1 MKSRLE
7 TNPAGDQ
14 KPMSQES
21 LYDVAVAGLLCL
33 DISPEIPQ
41 KSATDISVL
50 LSPGKLLNIGKPIFS
65 TGGAVSNTGITM
77 KKLGLKVLFMS
88 QVGQDDFGEIITKL
102 LSAHGGTEGLRVT
115 SEESSSYSI
124 ILAFPGVDRII
135 FHNPGVNNIFSSE
148 CIDYGLVGKTRL
160 FHFGYPPLM
169 KRIYKNTGAEL
180 LKIFRRVH
188 ATKTLTSLDGSLP
201 DPDSEAGKV
210 DWKKVFEKT
219 LPYVDIFTPS
229 LDEAL
234 YFLSPGRYLEYREK
248 GVKLTETFSFDDYR
262 RIADAFIAM
271 GCGLVLLKAGEKGIY
286 LRTTSASRLKR
297 FAALPGWTGDA
308 WDRREIWAPAYVM
321 KKIISAT
328 GAGDACTGGF
338 LTAILRGYD
347 VEKSLRIASCAGY
360 QNLRALDATS
370 GIGTWAEALAGIKT
384 LPVREASWP
393 EKEARW
399 DNRKKIW
406 LGSRDGR

>member
-1 MKSRLE
+1 M
-7 TNPAGDQ
+7 N
-14 KPMSQES
+14 QES

-41 KSATDISVL
+41 KSATEIQVL

-88 QVGQDDFGEIITKL
+88 QVGRDDFGEIITKL
-102 LSAHGGTEGLRVT
+102 LNVHGGTEGLRVT

-148 CIDYGLVGKTRL
+148 CVDYGLVERSRL

-169 KRIYKNTGAEL
+169 RRIYKNNGAEL

-210 DWKKVFEKT
+210 DWRKVFEKT

-248 GVKLTETFSFDDYR
+248 GARLTEVFTFDDYR
-262 RIADAFIAM
+262 EIADAFISM
-271 GCGLVLLKAGEKGIY
+271 GCGLVLLKAGEKGIF
-286 LRTTSASRLKR
+286 LRTAPASRLER
-297 FAALPGWTGDA
+297 FAALPGWTKTA
-308 WDRREIWAPAYVM
+308 WDGREIWAPAYVM
-321 KKIISAT
+321 KKIVSAT

-347 VEKSLRIASCAGY
+347 LEKSLRIASCAGY

-370 GIGTWAEALAGIKT
+370 GIGTWPEMMAGIKT
-384 LPVREASWP
+384 LPIRQAAWP
-393 EKEARW
+393 EDKARW
-399 DNRKKIW
+399 DGRKKIW
-406 LGSRDGR
+406 LGSRDRR